1 MVSIAPL
8 IIGAAQSASAGS
20 AQTSRISLEFFGFDF
35 ISLGIKLGIYFLVAI
50 VIDKIHF
57 LITGTANI
65 AATILLA
72 FGINLPT
79 KEPQFLTKLFSPE
92 GFQGFKFWDVVK
104 FGALA
109 LVIVEMVL
117 YIQTQRNL
125 GGSPSPFTL
134 AIFVMIVA
142 ALSLYTIPD
151 LIEKLKTRI
160 NTSTAG
166 V

>member
-8 IIGAAQSASAGS
+8 IIAAAQGASAGS

-35 ISLGIKLGIYFLVAI
+35 ISLAIKLAVYFIVAV

-57 LITGTANI
+57 LVTGTANI
-65 AATILLA
+65 AATILSA
-72 FGINLPT
+72 FGLNLPT
-79 KEPQFLTKLFSPE
+79 SEPEFLTKLFSE
-92 GFQGFKFWDVVK
+92 QGFQGFKFWDVVK

-109 LVIVEMVL
+109 LVIIEMVL

-151 LIEKLKTRI
+151 LIQKLKTRM
-160 NTSTAG
+160 NNPTAG
-166 V
+166 I